1 MPLKPWQYQIH
12 SLRWIQWN
20 FVDWQNNENNADCY
34 CFASFSFLFHLFL
47 VNRSIFVVVNEYVWP
62 NEKKKNQKN
71 LDLDPLFTSVLIDK
85 HKSKSKYDNM
95 YFYFSFDS
103 IRPLFPCLF
112 LGHLSFICQ
121 STWTSATT
129 RQMKKKMS
137 HRWDIRYIFSMQTD
151 ICCFRF
157 WNINRGYKW

>member
-1 MPLKPWQYQIH
+1 MPLKPWQYQMEIH

-34 CFASFSFLFHLFL
+34 CFASFSKNDHFSSIYFGKSFDFRSCQRICLAR
-47 VNRSIFVVVNEYVWP
+47 NRKKS
-62 NEKKKNQKN
+62 EKSW
-71 LDLDPLFTSVLIDK
+71 LGPTLTSVLIDK
-85 HKSKSKYDNM
+85 HKSKSKYDNV

-129 RQMKKKMS
+129 RQMKKKNVTSM
-137 HRWDIRYIFSMQTD
+137 RY
-151 ICCFRF
+151 
-157 WNINRGYKW
+157 